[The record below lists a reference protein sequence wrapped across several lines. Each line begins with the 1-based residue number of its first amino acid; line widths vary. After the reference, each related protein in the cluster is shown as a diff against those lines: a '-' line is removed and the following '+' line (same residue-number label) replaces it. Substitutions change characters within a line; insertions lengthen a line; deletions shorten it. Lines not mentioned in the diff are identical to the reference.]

1 MTDNDSTRDSLQ
13 GLLKETTGTPQETA
27 PVGSSSNH
35 PLGIVLWILAAINLI
50 GGLVLSLTAKQTFG
64 SCKYGRDYAYLCKSS
79 SDYNATVISDAVA
92 MYGWVYGITGFIIL
106 GSFAAILNL
115 LSQIAANT
123 SRIQ

>member
-35 PLGIVLWILAAINLI
+35 PLGIVLWILATINLI

-64 SCKYGRDYAYLCKSS
+64 RCNREYSFLCDSP
-79 SDYNATVISDAVA
+79 SDYTSTVLSDTVA
-92 MYGWVYGITGFIIL
+92 MTGWIYGLTGFIVL

>member
-35 PLGIVLWILAAINLI
+35 PLGIVLWILATINLI

-64 SCKYGRDYAYLCKSS
+64 PCKYSKAYLCDSP

-92 MYGWVYGITGFIIL
+92 MYGWVYGITGFILL

>member
-1 MTDNDSTRDSLQ
+1 MTADDSKTESLQ
-13 GLLKETTGTPQETA
+13 GLLKETTGTPQKTA

-35 PLGIVLWILAAINLI
+35 PLGIILWIFAAINLI

-64 SCKYGRDYAYLCKSS
+64 RCNRQYSSLCDSP
-79 SDYNATVISDAVA
+79 SDYTATALSDAVA
-92 MYGWVYGITGFIIL
+92 MYGWVYGITGFIVL
-106 GSFAAILNL
+106 GSFAAMLNL

>member
-13 GLLKETTGTPQETA
+13 GLLKETPGTPHETK

-35 PLGIVLWILAAINLI
+35 PLGIILWILAAINLI

-64 SCKYGRDYAYLCKSS
+64 SCKYGRDYLCDSA

-92 MYGWVYGITGFIIL
+92 MYGWVYGITGFIVL